1 MLSTPPI
8 LVLMGPSGTGKSTV
22 GAMLSGRLGWP
33 FQEGDDLH
41 PAANVEKMR
50 RGHALTDA
58 DRIPWLELVAAWIDE
73 RRAAGEPGI
82 ITCSALKRSYRD
94 ILRRDNVTFVNFTG
108 DASVVR
114 DRMMRRQGHF
124 MPPALLDSQFAT
136 LEAPGPDEQA
146 IDVDIALSPEDQ
158 AALVASA
165 LRLEGS

>member
-1 MLSTPPI
+1 MAQTPPI

-50 RGHALTDA
+50 RGHALTDE
-58 DRIPWLELVAAWIDE
+58 DRIPWLELVAAWIDA

-82 ITCSALKRSYRD
+82 VTCSALKRSYRD

-136 LEAPGPDEQA
+136 LEQPAPDEQA
-146 IDVDIALSPEDQ
+146 IDVDIALAPEDQ
-158 AALVASA
+158 AALVASS